1 MVENTTN
8 SDKFVVTKQKMNVT
22 LAYGSRANSAGQS
35 TYLNSVCVPTECLA
49 TLGDRLIRS
58 RVLQY
63 GELCTFCLVRSQLGY
78 ASQVWAPQSIELIAR
93 LERIQRRASKYILDL
108 PFISNTTYSDR
119 LNQLQPLPFAYW
131 LEYLYLIF
139 SFECVNGIFD
149 LKNEIVPNAAQTNK
163 ATRSTTDV
171 SCLLYETKLCN
182 TSTYQ
187 KSFISKTIRTCNSLP
202 KQLRSNI
209 NSLSSF
215 KSLLFKYYITA
226 LISNYHVED
235 WEDCM
240 LKMHSGT

>member
-1 MVENTTN
+1 M
-8 SDKFVVTKQKMNVT
+8 
-22 LAYGSRANSAGQS
+22 LGYIRRS
-35 TYLNSVCVPTECLA
+35 TYKIKSLA
-49 TLGDRLIRS
+49 IRRTLYLS
-58 RVLQY
+58 
-63 GELCTFCLVRSQLGY
+63 LVRSQLGY

-187 KSFISKTIRTCNSLP
+187 SHSSLKQFEPVTACLNNSDQILIHYLRLKAYFSNTIS
-202 KQLRSNI
+202 Q
-209 NSLSSF
+209 
-215 KSLLFKYYITA
+215 
-226 LISNYHVED
+226 H
-235 WEDCM
+235 
-240 LKMHSGT
+240 